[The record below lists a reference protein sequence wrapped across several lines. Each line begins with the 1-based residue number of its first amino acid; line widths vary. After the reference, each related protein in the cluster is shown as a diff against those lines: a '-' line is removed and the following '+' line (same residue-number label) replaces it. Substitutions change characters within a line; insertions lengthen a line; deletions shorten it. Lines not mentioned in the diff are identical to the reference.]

1 MAVDVIEVQQLYVAY
16 FGRPADPIGENFW
29 TDALDA
35 GTMAQT
41 DLSAVFAASQE
52 YRDMY
57 AGMDNR
63 AIVNEV
69 YQNLFGRAA
78 ETGGLEHWAGL
89 MDRGIISIDDVVMV
103 VSEAASG
110 SDSVAFNG
118 KVAAA
123 TLFTD
128 RVDTPI
134 ELQAYSGDAANDIA
148 MEFLATITDLSSA
161 ADALDPEMVDVYI
174 ERIVNAHGSTP
185 DPVGLVGVAPEPL
198 PVV

>member
-1 MAVDVIEVQQLYVAY
+1 MAVDVIEVQKMYVAY
-16 FGRPADPIGENFW
+16 FGRPADPTGEDFW

-35 GTMAQT
+35 GAVALD
-41 DLSAVFAASQE
+41 DLSATFAASQE

-57 AGMDNR
+57 ADMDNR
-63 AIVNEV
+63 AIVNEI

-89 MDRGIISIDDVVMV
+89 MDNGTISIDDVVV
-103 VSEAASG
+103 YIADAASG
-110 SDSVAFNG
+110 NDSVAFNG

-134 ELQAYSGDAANDIA
+134 EMQAYSGDTANDIA

-161 ADALDPEMVDVYI
+161 ADALDPGMVDMYI
-174 ERIVNAHGSTP
+174 ERIVNAQGVTP
-185 DPVGLVGVAPEPL
+185 EPVGLVGVAPEPL
-198 PVV
+198 PVG

>member
-1 MAVDVIEVQQLYVAY
+1 MAVDVIEVQKLYVAY
-16 FGRPADPIGENFW
+16 FGRPADPLGEDFW
-29 TDALDA
+29 TDALGGGA
-35 GTMAQT
+35 VAQT
-41 DLSAVFAASQE
+41 DLAAVFAASQE

-63 AIVNEV
+63 AIVDEV

-89 MDRGIISIDDVVMV
+89 MDNGTISIDDVVMTI
-103 VSEAASG
+103 SSAARG

-134 ELQAYSGDAANDIA
+134 EMQAYSGDAANDIA

-161 ADALDPEMVDVYI
+161 ADALDPAKVDAYI
-174 ERIVNAHGSTP
+174 ERIVNAHGVTP

-198 PVV
+198 PFA